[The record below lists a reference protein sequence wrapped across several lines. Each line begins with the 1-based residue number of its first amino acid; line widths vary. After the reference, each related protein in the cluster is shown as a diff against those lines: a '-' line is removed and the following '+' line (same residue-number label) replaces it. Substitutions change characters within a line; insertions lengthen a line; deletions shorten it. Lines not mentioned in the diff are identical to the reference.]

1 VAKSEKLGNFTIL
14 LCKLP
19 WQELEEIVEYL
30 RDPSQFTRLG
40 GKLPKGV
47 LLTGQP
53 GTGKT
58 LLAKAIAG
66 EAGVPFFA
74 ASGSE
79 FEEMYVGVGARRVR
93 DLFTAAQAKA
103 PCVIFIDEIDAIGST
118 RNPKD
123 QQYAKMTL
131 NELLVQLDGF
141 QATEGIIVVAATN
154 FPKILDPAL
163 TRPGRFDRNVHVPLP
178 DVKGREAILQHYI
191 SKVVCGEDVDINVIA
206 RGTPGFSGAELSNLV
221 NMAAIRAA
229 VKKQDAVSHEALE
242 YAKDKVMMGAERVS
256 AVIAPEVKK
265 LTAYHEGGHAIVAYF
280 SPHAHPIHKAT
291 IMPRGQALGMVHQ
304 LPLKDVVSVS
314 YQQMQAELDVC
325 MGGRVAEELI
335 MGKDGVTGGASSDI
349 QRATQVA
356 QQMVTTYGMSD
367 KIGPIYYSADDR
379 MSLSPETRTA
389 IDGEV
394 KRLLEESYTR
404 ATQLLTKHSTKL
416 HTLAKLLEEEETLT
430 GKQITQCLEGHRVT
444 LKKSALSL
452 DAN

>member
-1 VAKSEKLGNFTIL
+1 
-14 LCKLP
+14 
-19 WQELEEIVEYL
+19 
-30 RDPSQFTRLG
+30 
-40 GKLPKGV
+40 
-47 LLTGQP
+47 
-53 GTGKT
+53 
-58 LLAKAIAG
+58 
-66 EAGVPFFA
+66 
-74 ASGSE
+74 
-79 FEEMYVGVGARRVR
+79 MYVGVGARRVR